1 MKRRAFL
8 QTGAAACLSGCGE
21 KSHVITG
28 SIVGANHAAGHWL
41 RDLKAP
47 PPPSRTLQT
56 DVLIAGSGISGLV
69 AAHRLRQ
76 AGVQNI
82 TLLDLESQTGGNAR
96 SGSNSVSA
104 YPWGAHY
111 VPVPGVDAVEV
122 RQLFEEL
129 GIITGHDAAG
139 RPQYEETFLC
149 NDPQERLF
157 IHGVWQEGLA
167 PNLSLSAA
175 ERGEMERF
183 TVFING
189 LRQRKG
195 SDGRRIFTIPL
206 DRSSRDPEWLALDAI
221 TMEAWMQ
228 REGYTAKSLRWY
240 VNYCCRDDYGA
251 GIAEVSAWAG
261 LHYFASRD
269 EGDLVTWPAG
279 NGWLVQELMKRLE
292 GVTFQQAVVFHMEE
306 GSSGVTAHAYLPATG
321 ECVRWNAKTAV
332 CAMPHF
338 VAQRVV
344 AGLAPSSALQ
354 YSPWAVANITWQGRS
369 PEAWDS
375 VFYEN
380 PHRSLGYVSATHQ
393 SLDLSLSQTVL
404 TWYRPLDDAPPP
416 QARQDALNK
425 TWTSWRGDIVADL
438 STAHADARAR
448 ISNIDVMLWGHGMIR
463 PVPGYIW
470 GRERESLA
478 LPKGRIAFAHTDLSG
493 TSIFEEAC
501 TRGAS
506 AARLVRNWLDHA

>member
-8 QTGAAACLSGCGE
+8 QTGAAACLSGCAE
-21 KSHVITG
+21 KTHVITG
-28 SIVGANHAAGHWL
+28 GIVGANAAAGHWL
-41 RDLKAP
+41 RDLKTP
-47 PPPSRTLQT
+47 PAPSRTVQT
-56 DVLIAGSGISGLV
+56 DVLIAGSGMSGLV

-96 SGSNSVSA
+96 SGSNAISA

-111 VPVPGVDAVEV
+111 VPVPGADAVEV
-122 RQLFEEL
+122 RRLFEEL
-129 GIITGHDAAG
+129 GIITGRDAAG
-139 RPQYEETFLC
+139 RPQCEETFLC
-149 NDPQERLF
+149 ADPQERLF

-167 PNLSLSAA
+167 PNLSLSES
-175 ERGEMERF
+175 ERAEMERF
-183 TVFING
+183 TSFIND
-189 LRQRKG
+189 LRQKRG
-195 SDGRRIFTIPL
+195 SDGRRVFTIPL
-206 DRSSRDPEWLALDAI
+206 DQSSRDPGWIALDAM

-228 REGYTAKSLRWY
+228 REDYTSRPLRWY

-279 NGWLVQELMKRLE
+279 NGWLVQQLMKRLE
-292 GVTFQQAVVFHMEE
+292 GVAFQQAVVFHLEE
-306 GSSGVTAHAYLPATG
+306 NGTAIVAHAYLPVTG
-321 ECVRWNAKTAV
+321 ECVRWNAKAAV

-344 AGLAPSSALQ
+344 AGLTPSPILQ
-354 YSPWAVANITWQGRS
+354 YSPWAVANLTWHGRS

-393 SLDLSLSQTVL
+393 SLDLSQHQTVL

-416 QARQDALNK
+416 QARQEALSK
-425 TWTSWRGDIVADL
+425 PWTAWRDDIVADL
-438 STAHADARAR
+438 SNAHPEAPTR

-463 PVPGYIW
+463 PVPGFIW
-470 GRERESLA
+470 GHERENLA
-478 LPKGRIAFAHTDLSG
+478 APKGRIAFAHTDLSG
-493 TSIFEEAC
+493 ISIFEEAC

-506 AARLVRNWLDHA
+506 AASLVRNWLDHA